1 MIGKV
6 REETCSERL
15 KSRRSVEF
23 SSVAKDTERN
33 ESTRRVVVT
42 RNEPGS
48 SNFRESRRL
57 VAFMVENSE
66 SVDGNDTTSSYLLL
80 TFHIL
85 RKSSRT
91 SDMDL
96 VVNRETKWKIS
107 MWTFRYGEYLWPP
120 LFKPQFILESKMQ
133 RICILPKISPSEQC
147 NSYSMYQVSWSRI
160 RKKSKVYLEKDNF
173 SYWQGSSVIRCKY
186 LSVLRL
192 SIVYGR
198 DQWKS
203 RQSMEGE
210 DWLVSELTSKKR
222 IGSNRWR
229 ADGVRVDKFPRVHY
243 IADPRRDSKVDD
255 WIKAWTW
262 ANPRTDYP
270 HVNVQ
275 RHCMERRRK
284 QWIVYCEFLP
294 CCRIYK
300 KIRARSWASSEKQWY
315 GGHVYKPNGEWDKVA
330 DIMMMNLQ

>member
-1 MIGKV
+1 MEDLDVNISIWRICMTATLQAAVHLGIDYA
-6 REETCSERL
+6 ENLHS
-15 KSRRSVEF
+15 
-23 SSVAKDTERN
+23 AKNQPKRTVQQLFN
-33 ESTRRVVVT
+33 VT
-42 RNEPGS
+42 S
-48 SNFRESRRL
+48 RL
-57 VAFMVENSE
+57 VK
-66 SVDGNDTTSSYLLL
+66 D
-80 TFHIL
+80 
-85 RKSSRT
+85 
-91 SDMDL
+91 
-96 VVNRETKWKIS
+96 
-107 MWTFRYGEYLWPP
+107 
-120 LFKPQFILESKMQ
+120 Q
-133 RICILPKISPSEQC
+133 
-147 NSYSMYQVSWSRI
+147 
-160 RKKSKVYLEKDNF
+160 KSKVYLEKDNF
-173 SYWQGSSVIRCKY
+173 SYWQGSSVIRCEY

-255 WIKAWTW
+255 WIKVWTW

-300 KIRARSWASSEKQWY
+300 KKRARSLVVSWASSEKQWY